1 MVRELER
8 LLSSCYA
15 PHDNVYFSAIAKMKD
30 GMVFGGVLVKNDI
43 FRSTIYAEE
52 AAIANAVS
60 HGYKKSDFDS
70 LYVMTSSKNLN
81 DLKNINKNMISEFYE
96 NDAEIFLY
104 DINRNERIIKVG
116 NLIDNIY

>member
-8 LLSSCYA
+8 LLSNCYA
-15 PHDNVYFSAIAKMKD
+15 PHDKVYFSAIAKMKD

-43 FRSTIYAEE
+43 F
-52 AAIANAVS
+52 S